1 MFLTSISFY
10 LLIFCQRTVFWKQ
23 IDILNR
29 IEEKMLMLQCCLI
42 LWEDSCVLVP
52 LFRKPILVCSR
63 ACGFHI
69 IWSFCTV
76 WTACLDLPRQQ
87 EKVAFRYGFHKY
99 NSNKEPL
106 LISMVSFY
114 LRKTPILPELK
125 RLFWFPSISNKQKFD
140 ISIGHCRY
148 ESWIRNHLRLMHF
161 LLFNETLNR

>member
-23 IDILNR
+23 FDLLNR
-29 IEEKMLMLQCCLI
+29 INFKKKMLMLQCCLN

-114 LRKTPILPELK
+114 LRKNPILPELK
-125 RLFWFPSISNKQKFD
+125 RLFWFPSKVWHKHWTLSL
-140 ISIGHCRY
+140 
-148 ESWIRNHLRLMHF
+148 WIMN
-161 LLFNETLNR
+161 